1 MHVLK
6 SIPAADVK
14 VTLPFRRHDD
24 DPRRRAIARIYQM
37 RRVELEKNPTR
48 PIYMSVM
55 KTGLRRALAR
65 KPAALALAVTS
76 LAATAALTAGG
87 PAHASAAAT
96 ATAASS
102 SAICTA
108 PAKYGAL
115 ATRLS
120 KDIAAAIRGRSG
132 SIAIRVEDVRT
143 GVECRYNEGRRSH
156 SASVVKA
163 TILAALLYW
172 RQRTHTSLTST
183 EKREATLMIEYSD
196 NDAAT
201 YLWND
206 VGHARLNQFI
216 KAATMTETELNSG
229 GYWGLSEIT
238 ARDELQL
245 TRLLTEHNSVLTD
258 ASRAYELNLMNHVV
272 SYERWGVPAGAPSGL
287 TVYVKNGWLNDPVLW
302 VINSIGAIEGH
313 GRNYKMAILTY
324 DNPNEQYGINTVQAI
339 AEAAN
344 RDLNA
349 GLPAA
354 GTLLAPTVLPRS
366 LQGQPDEA
374 LPPGAH

>member
-1 MHVLK
+1 
-6 SIPAADVK
+6 
-14 VTLPFRRHDD
+14 
-24 DPRRRAIARIYQM
+24 M
-37 RRVELEKNPTR
+37 RRIP
-48 PIYMSVM
+48 
-55 KTGLRRALAR
+55 AR
-65 KPAALALAVTS
+65 KPAALALAAAS

-87 PAHASAAAT
+87 PAHASATQT
-96 ATAASS
+96 ATAALS

-108 PAKYGAL
+108 PTKYASF
-115 ATRLS
+115 APRLS

-132 SIAIRVEDVRT
+132 YIAIRVEDVRT
-143 GVECRYNEGRRSH
+143 GVECRHNEGRRSH

-172 RQRTHTSLTST
+172 RQHARTSLTSM
-183 EKREATLMIEYSD
+183 EKHEATLMIEYSD
-196 NDAAT
+196 NNAAT

-206 VGHARLNQFI
+206 VGRTRLNQFI
-216 KAATMTETELNSG
+216 KAAAMTETELNPG

-245 TRLLTEHNSVLTD
+245 TRLLTEHNPVLTQS
-258 ASRAYELNLMNHVV
+258 SRAYELNLMSHVV

-287 TVYVKNGWLNDPVLW
+287 TLCVKNGWLNDPVLW

-313 GRNYKMAILTY
+313 GRDYKMAILT
-324 DNPNEQYGINTVQAI
+324 DGNPSEQYGINTVQAI

-344 RDLNA
+344 HDLNA

-354 GTLLAPTVLPRS
+354 GTPLAPTALPLFLQGRPDEVLPK
-366 LQGQPDEA
+366 
-374 LPPGAH
+374 GAH

>member
-1 MHVLK
+1 MSV
-6 SIPAADVK
+6 VK
-14 VTLPFRRHDD
+14 TG
-24 DPRRRAIARIYQM
+24 M
-37 RRVELEKNPTR
+37 RRV
-48 PIYMSVM
+48 
-55 KTGLRRALAR
+55 LAR
-65 KPAALALAVTS
+65 TPAVLALAVAS
-76 LAATAALTAGG
+76 LATAAALTAGG
-87 PAHASAAAT
+87 PAHASAP
-96 ATAASS
+96 S

-108 PAKYGAL
+108 PTKYASL
-115 ATRLS
+115 ATKLS

-132 SIAIRVEDVRT
+132 YIAIRVEDVRT
-143 GVECRYNEGRRSH
+143 GVECRYNEGHRSH

-172 RQRTHTSLTST
+172 RQHTHTSLTST
-183 EKREATLMIEYSD
+183 EKHDATLMIEYSD
-196 NDAAT
+196 NNAAT

-206 VGHARLNQFI
+206 VGHTRLNQFI
-216 KAATMTETELNSG
+216 KAATMTETELNSD

-245 TRLLTEHNSVLTD
+245 MRLLTEHNSVLTD
-258 ASRAYELNLMNHVV
+258 SSRTYELNLMNHVV

-313 GRNYKMAILTY
+313 GRDYKMAILTY
-324 DNPNEQYGINTVQAI
+324 GNPGEQYGIDTVQAI

-344 RDLNA
+344 HDLNA

-354 GTLLAPTVLPRS
+354 GTPLAPITLPRS
-366 LQGQPDEA
+366 LQGRPDEV
-374 LPPGAH
+374 LPKGAH

>member
-1 MHVLK
+1 
-6 SIPAADVK
+6 
-14 VTLPFRRHDD
+14 
-24 DPRRRAIARIYQM
+24 
-37 RRVELEKNPTR
+37 
-48 PIYMSVM
+48 
-55 KTGLRRALAR
+55 
-65 KPAALALAVTS
+65 
-76 LAATAALTAGG
+76 
-87 PAHASAAAT
+87 
-96 ATAASS
+96 
-102 SAICTA
+102 
-108 PAKYGAL
+108 
-115 ATRLS
+115 
-120 KDIAAAIRGRSG
+120 
-132 SIAIRVEDVRT
+132 
-143 GVECRYNEGRRSH
+143 VECRYNEGRRSH

-183 EKREATLMIEYSD
+183 EKSEATLMIEYSD

-245 TRLLTEHNSVLTD
+245 MRLLTEHNSVLTD
-258 ASRAYELNLMNHVV
+258 SSRAYELNLMNHVV

-313 GRNYKMAILTY
+313 GRDYKMAILTY

-354 GTLLAPTVLPRS
+354 GTLLAPTTLPRS
-366 LQGQPDEA
+366 LQGRPDEV
-374 LPPGAH
+374 LPQGAH

>member
-1 MHVLK
+1 MFV
-6 SIPAADVK
+6 VK
-14 VTLPFRRHDD
+14 TG
-24 DPRRRAIARIYQM
+24 M
-37 RRVELEKNPTR
+37 RRV
-48 PIYMSVM
+48 SVG
-55 KTGLRRALAR
+55 KPAARALA
-65 KPAALALAVTS
+65 AAS
-76 LAATAALTAGG
+76 LATAVVLTAGG
-87 PAHASAAAT
+87 PVHASATQAA
-96 ATAASS
+96 AAPSG
-102 SAICTA
+102 AICTA
-108 PAKYGAL
+108 PAKYASV
-115 ATRLS
+115 ARRLS
-120 KDIAAAIRGRSG
+120 TDIAAAIRGRSG
-132 SIAIRVEDVRT
+132 HVAIRVEDVRT
-143 GVECRYNEGRRSH
+143 GVECRYNEGHRSH

-172 RQRTHTSLTST
+172 RQHTHTSLTST

-206 VGHARLNQFI
+206 VGHARLNQFV
-216 KAATMTETELNSG
+216 KAAAMTETELNPG

-245 TRLLTEHNSVLTD
+245 TRLLTEHNSVLTN

-287 TVYVKNGWLNDPVLW
+287 TAYVKNGWLNDPVLW

-313 GRNYKMAILTY
+313 GRDYKMAILTY
-324 DNPNEQYGINTVQAI
+324 DNPGEQYGINTVQAI

-354 GTLLAPTVLPRS
+354 GTPLAPTTLPRL
-366 LQGQPDEA
+366 LQGRPDEA
-374 LPPGAH
+374 LPTRTH

>member
-1 MHVLK
+1 MSV
-6 SIPAADVK
+6 VK
-14 VTLPFRRHDD
+14 TG
-24 DPRRRAIARIYQM
+24 M
-37 RRVELEKNPTR
+37 RRVLATKPT
-48 PIYMSVM
+48 
-55 KTGLRRALAR
+55 
-65 KPAALALAVTS
+65 ALALAVAS
-76 LAATAALTAGG
+76 LATAAALTAGG
-87 PAHASAAAT
+87 AAHATQT
-96 ATAASS
+96 ATAAPS
-102 SAICTA
+102 SAICTG
-108 PAKYGAL
+108 PAKYAPL

-196 NDAAT
+196 NNAAT

-216 KAATMTETELNSG
+216 KAATMTETELNPG

-245 TRLLTEHNSVLTD
+245 MRLLTEHNSVLTD
-258 ASRAYELNLMNHVV
+258 SSRAYELNLMNHVV
-272 SYERWGVPAGAPSGL
+272 SYERWGVPAGAPSRL
-287 TVYVKNGWLNDPVLW
+287 AVYVKNGWLNDPVLW
-302 VINSIGAIEGH
+302 VINSIGAVEGH
-313 GRNYKMAILTY
+313 GRDYKMAILTY
-324 DNPNEQYGINTVQAI
+324 GNPSEQYGINTVQAI
-339 AEAAN
+339 ADAAN
-344 RDLNA
+344 HDLNA

-354 GTLLAPTVLPRS
+354 GTPLAPTTLPGFQQGRPDEVLPT
-366 LQGQPDEA
+366 
-374 LPPGAH
+374 GAH

>member
-1 MHVLK
+1 MSV
-6 SIPAADVK
+6 VK
-14 VTLPFRRHDD
+14 TGI
-24 DPRRRAIARIYQM
+24 RRARTI
-37 RRVELEKNPTR
+37 KPT
-48 PIYMSVM
+48 
-55 KTGLRRALAR
+55 
-65 KPAALALAVTS
+65 ALALAATS
-76 LAATAALTAGG
+76 LVATAALAAGGAAHASSTQTAATAAT
-87 PAHASAAAT
+87 
-96 ATAASS
+96 S

-108 PAKYGAL
+108 PTKYASL
-115 ATRLS
+115 ATKLS
-120 KDIAAAIRGRSG
+120 GDIAGAIRGRSG
-132 SIAIRVEDVRT
+132 FVAIRVEDVRT
-143 GVECRYNEGRRSH
+143 GVECRYNEGHRSH

-172 RQRTHTSLTST
+172 RQLTRTSLTST
-183 EKREATLMIEYSD
+183 EKHEATLMIEYSD
-196 NDAAT
+196 NNAAT

-206 VGHARLNQFI
+206 VGHTRLNQFI
-216 KAATMTETELNSG
+216 KAATMTETELNSD

-245 TRLLTEHNSVLTD
+245 MRLLTEHNSVLTD
-258 ASRAYELNLMNHVV
+258 SSRAYELNLMNHVV

-324 DNPNEQYGINTVQAI
+324 NNPGEQYGINTVQAI

-344 RDLNA
+344 HDLNA

-354 GTLLAPTVLPRS
+354 GTPLASITLPRF
-366 LQGQPDEA
+366 LQGQPDEV
-374 LPPGAH
+374 LPKGTH

>member
-1 MHVLK
+1 MV
-6 SIPAADVK
+6 V
-14 VTLPFRRHDD
+14 V
-24 DPRRRAIARIYQM
+24 
-37 RRVELEKNPTR
+37 
-48 PIYMSVM
+48 
-55 KTGLRRALAR
+55 KTGMHRVLAG
-65 KPAALALAVTS
+65 KSVALALAAAS
-76 LAATAALTAGG
+76 LAATAAFAAGG
-87 PAHASAAAT
+87 PAHASAAQ
-96 ATAASS
+96 TAAAAPS

-108 PAKYGAL
+108 PAKYASL
-115 ATRLS
+115 AARLS
-120 KDIAAAIRGRSG
+120 TDIAAAIRGRSG

-172 RQRTHTSLTST
+172 REHTHTSLTST

-201 YLWND
+201 DLWND

-216 KAATMTETELNSG
+216 KAATMTETELNPG

-245 TRLLTEHNSVLTD
+245 TRLLTEHNSVLTN

-287 TVYVKNGWLNDPVLW
+287 AVYVKNGWLNDPVLW

-313 GRNYKMAILTY
+313 GRDYKMAILTF
-324 DNPNEQYGINTVQAI
+324 DNPGEQYGINTVQAI

-344 RDLNA
+344 HDLNA

-354 GTLLAPTVLPRS
+354 GTPLAPTTLPRL
-366 LQGQPDEA
+366 LQGRPDEA
-374 LPPGAH
+374 LPARAH

>member
-1 MHVLK
+1 MVL
-6 SIPAADVK
+6 V
-14 VTLPFRRHDD
+14 
-24 DPRRRAIARIYQM
+24 
-37 RRVELEKNPTR
+37 
-48 PIYMSVM
+48 YMSVM
-55 KTGLRRALAR
+55 KPGMRTAAAR

-76 LAATAALTAGG
+76 LAAAAALTVGA
-87 PAHASAAAT
+87 PASASAGAAPS
-96 ATAASS
+96 ATAAST
-102 SAICTA
+102 AICTA
-108 PAKYGAL
+108 PAKYASL
-115 ATRLS
+115 AAKLS
-120 KDIAAAIRGRSG
+120 TDIAAAVRGRTG

-172 RQRTHTSLTST
+172 RQQTHTSLTST
-183 EKREATLMIEYSD
+183 EKQEATLMIEYSD

-206 VGHARLNQFI
+206 VGHARLNQFV
-216 KAATMTETELNSG
+216 KAATMTETELNPS

-245 TRLLTEHNSVLTD
+245 MRLLTEHNSVLTD
-258 ASRAYELNLMNHVV
+258 ASRDYELNLMNHVV

-313 GRNYKMAILTY
+313 GRDYKMAILTY

-349 GLPAA
+349 GLPSA
-354 GTLLAPTVLPRS
+354 GTPRAATTLPAL
-366 LQGQPDEA
+366 LQGQPDEV
-374 LPPGAH
+374 LPKGAH

>member
-1 MHVLK
+1 
-6 SIPAADVK
+6 
-14 VTLPFRRHDD
+14 
-24 DPRRRAIARIYQM
+24 
-37 RRVELEKNPTR
+37 
-48 PIYMSVM
+48 MSVM
-55 KTGLRRALAR
+55 KTGLRRVRAR

-76 LAATAALTAGG
+76 LAATAALAAGG
-87 PAHASAAAT
+87 PVHASATQT
-96 ATAASS
+96 AAASS

-108 PAKYGAL
+108 PTKYASL

-120 KDIAAAIRGRSG
+120 KDISAAIRGRSG
-132 SIAIRVEDVRT
+132 YIAIRVEDART
-143 GVECRYNEGRRSH
+143 GLECRYNEGHRSH

-172 RQRTHTSLTST
+172 RQNTHTSLTST
-183 EKREATLMIEYSD
+183 EKHEATLMIEDSD

-206 VGHARLNQFI
+206 VGHARLNQFV

-245 TRLLTEHNSVLTD
+245 MRLLTE
-258 ASRAYELNLMNHVV
+258 
-272 SYERWGVPAGAPSGL
+272 
-287 TVYVKNGWLNDPVLW
+287 
-302 VINSIGAIEGH
+302 
-313 GRNYKMAILTY
+313 
-324 DNPNEQYGINTVQAI
+324 YGINTVQAI

-344 RDLNA
+344 HELNA

-354 GTLLAPTVLPRS
+354 GTPIAPTTLPR
-366 LQGQPDEA
+366 L
-374 LPPGAH
+374 L

>member
-1 MHVLK
+1 MSV
-6 SIPAADVK
+6 VK
-14 VTLPFRRHDD
+14 TG
-24 DPRRRAIARIYQM
+24 M
-37 RRVELEKNPTR
+37 RRELTR
-48 PIYMSVM
+48 
-55 KTGLRRALAR
+55 R
-65 KPAALALAVTS
+65 PAALALAATL
-76 LAATAALTAGG
+76 LATTAALTAGG
-87 PAHASAAAT
+87 PAHASGTQTATTAAT
-96 ATAASS
+96 S

-108 PAKYGAL
+108 PRKYAPL
-115 ATRLS
+115 ATKLS
-120 KDIAAAIRGRSG
+120 RDIAAAIRGRSG
-132 SIAIRVEDVRT
+132 HIAIRVEDVRT
-143 GVECRYNEGRRSH
+143 GVECRYNEGSRSH

-183 EKREATLMIEYSD
+183 EKYEATLMIEYSD
-196 NDAAT
+196 NNAAT

-206 VGHARLNQFI
+206 VGHTRLNQFI
-216 KAATMTETELNSG
+216 KAATMTETQLDSD

-245 TRLLTEHNSVLTD
+245 MRLLTGHNSVLTD
-258 ASRAYELNLMNHVV
+258 SSRAYELNLMNHVV
-272 SYERWGVPAGAPSGL
+272 SYERWGVPAGAPRGL

-324 DNPNEQYGINTVQAI
+324 NNPSEQYGINTVQAI

-344 RDLNA
+344 HDLNA

-354 GTLLAPTVLPRS
+354 GTPLAPAALPRS
-366 LQGQPDEA
+366 LQGRPDEV
-374 LPPGAH
+374 LPRGAH

>member
-1 MHVLK
+1 M
-6 SIPAADVK
+6 
-14 VTLPFRRHDD
+14 T
-24 DPRRRAIARIYQM
+24 
-37 RRVELEKNPTR
+37 
-48 PIYMSVM
+48 VM
-55 KTGLRRALAR
+55 KTGTRRVTAR
-65 KPAALALAVTS
+65 KPTVLALAAAS

-87 PAHASAAAT
+87 PAHASAT
-96 ATAASS
+96 QTAAAAPG
-102 SAICTA
+102 AICTA
-108 PAKYGAL
+108 PAKHASL

-143 GVECRYNEGRRSH
+143 GVECRYNEGRRGH

-172 RQRTHTSLTST
+172 RQHTHTSLTST
-183 EKREATLMIEYSD
+183 EKHEATLMIEYSD

-201 YLWND
+201 WLWND
-206 VGHARLNQFI
+206 VGHTRLNQFI
-216 KAATMTETELNSG
+216 KAAAMSETELNPG

-245 TRLLTEHNSVLTD
+245 MRLLTEHNPVLTNS
-258 ASRAYELNLMNHVV
+258 SRGYELNLMNHVV
-272 SYERWGVPAGAPSGL
+272 PYERWGVPAGAPSGL

-313 GRNYKMAILTY
+313 GRDYKMAILTY
-324 DNPNEQYGINTVQAI
+324 DNPSEQYGINTVEAI

-344 RDLNA
+344 HDLNA
-349 GLPAA
+349 GLPKA
-354 GTLLAPTVLPRS
+354 GTPLAPTTLPRL
-366 LQGQPDEA
+366 LQGQPDEM
-374 LPPGAH
+374 LPKGAH

>member
-1 MHVLK
+1 
-6 SIPAADVK
+6 
-14 VTLPFRRHDD
+14 
-24 DPRRRAIARIYQM
+24 M
-37 RRVELEKNPTR
+37 RRGV
-48 PIYMSVM
+48 
-55 KTGLRRALAR
+55 AR

-76 LAATAALTAGG
+76 LAAAAALTAGG
-87 PAHASAAAT
+87 PAHASAT
-96 ATAASS
+96 ATAATTST
-102 SAICTA
+102 AICTA
-108 PAKYGAL
+108 PTKYASL
-115 ATRLS
+115 ATKLS
-120 KDIAAAIRGRSG
+120 KDIASAIRGRSG
-132 SIAIRVEDVRT
+132 YIAIRVEDVRT
-143 GVECRYNEGRRSH
+143 GVECRYNEGHRSH

-183 EKREATLMIEYSD
+183 EKHEATLMIEDSD

-206 VGHARLNQFI
+206 VGHTRLNQFV
-216 KAATMTETELNSG
+216 KAATMTETELNSS

-245 TRLLTEHNSVLTD
+245 MRLLTAHNSVLTD
-258 ASRAYELNLMNHVV
+258 SSRAYELNLMNHVV

-302 VINSIGAIEGH
+302 VINSIGAVEGH

-324 DNPNEQYGINTVQAI
+324 NNPNEQYGINTVQAI

-354 GTLLAPTVLPRS
+354 GTPRAATALPALLQGRPDEVLPK
-366 LQGQPDEA
+366 
-374 LPPGAH
+374 GAH

>member
-1 MHVLK
+1 MAV
-6 SIPAADVK
+6 VK
-14 VTLPFRRHDD
+14 TG
-24 DPRRRAIARIYQM
+24 M
-37 RRVELEKNPTR
+37 RRVL
-48 PIYMSVM
+48 V
-55 KTGLRRALAR
+55 R
-65 KPAALALAVTS
+65 KPAALALAATS

-87 PAHASAAAT
+87 PAHASAAPT
-96 ATAASS
+96 VTAALST
-102 SAICTA
+102 AICTA
-108 PAKYGAL
+108 PAKYASL

-120 KDIAAAIRGRSG
+120 KDIAASIRGRSG
-132 SIAIRVEDVRT
+132 YIAIRVEDART
-143 GVECRYNEGRRSH
+143 GVECRYNEGHLSH

-172 RQRTHTSLTST
+172 RQHTHTSLTST

-196 NDAAT
+196 NNAAT
-201 YLWND
+201 FLWND
-206 VGHARLNQFI
+206 VGHTRLNQFI
-216 KAATMTETELNSG
+216 KAAAMTETQLNSG

-258 ASRAYELNLMNHVV
+258 SSRAYELNLMNHVV
-272 SYERWGVPAGAPSGL
+272 PYERWGVPAGAPSGL

-313 GRNYKMAILTY
+313 GRDYKMAILTY
-324 DNPNEQYGINTVQAI
+324 GNPGEQYGINTVQAI

-344 RDLNA
+344 HDLNA

-354 GTLLAPTVLPRS
+354 GTPIAPTTLPRFLQGRPDEVLPK
-366 LQGQPDEA
+366 
-374 LPPGAH
+374 GAH

>member
-1 MHVLK
+1 M
-6 SIPAADVK
+6 
-14 VTLPFRRHDD
+14 
-24 DPRRRAIARIYQM
+24 
-37 RRVELEKNPTR
+37 
-48 PIYMSVM
+48 
-55 KTGLRRALAR
+55 
-65 KPAALALAVTS
+65 
-76 LAATAALTAGG
+76 
-87 PAHASAAAT
+87 
-96 ATAASS
+96 
-102 SAICTA
+102 
-108 PAKYGAL
+108 
-115 ATRLS
+115 
-120 KDIAAAIRGRSG
+120 AAAIRGRSG

-183 EKREATLMIEYSD
+183 EKSEATLMIEYSD

-206 VGHARLNQFI
+206 VGHTRLNQFI

-245 TRLLTEHNSVLTD
+245 MRLLTEHNSVLTD
-258 ASRAYELNLMNHVV
+258 SSRAYELNLMNHVV

-313 GRNYKMAILTY
+313 GRDYKMAILTY
-324 DNPNEQYGINTVQAI
+324 DNPSEQYGINTVQAI

-344 RDLNA
+344 HDLNA

-354 GTLLAPTVLPRS
+354 GTALAPTTLPRLLQGRPDEVLPT
-366 LQGQPDEA
+366 
-374 LPPGAH
+374 GAH

>member
-1 MHVLK
+1 
-6 SIPAADVK
+6 
-14 VTLPFRRHDD
+14 
-24 DPRRRAIARIYQM
+24 
-37 RRVELEKNPTR
+37 
-48 PIYMSVM
+48 MSVM
-55 KTGLRRALAR
+55 KTGMRRALAR
-65 KPAALALAVTS
+65 KPAALALAVAS
-76 LAATAALTAGG
+76 LAAAAALTAGG
-87 PAHASAAAT
+87 PARAGAAAT
-96 ATAASS
+96 PAAAS

-108 PAKYGAL
+108 PTKYASL

-132 SIAIRVEDVRT
+132 SIAIRVEDART

-172 RQRTHTSLTST
+172 RQHTHTSLTST
-183 EKREATLMIEYSD
+183 EKHEATLMIEDSD

-206 VGHARLNQFI
+206 VGHTRLNQFT

-245 TRLLTEHNSVLTD
+245 MRLLTEHNSVLTD
-258 ASRAYELNLMNHVV
+258 SSRAYELNLMNHVV

-287 TVYVKNGWLNDPVLW
+287 TVYVKNGWLNDPVKW

-324 DNPNEQYGINTVQAI
+324 NNPSEQYGINTVQAI

-344 RDLNA
+344 HDLNA

-354 GTLLAPTVLPRS
+354 GTPLARTALPQFLQGRADEVLPK
-366 LQGQPDEA
+366 
-374 LPPGAH
+374 GAH

>member
-1 MHVLK
+1 MSL
-6 SIPAADVK
+6 
-14 VTLPFRRHDD
+14 
-24 DPRRRAIARIYQM
+24 M
-37 RRVELEKNPTR
+37 R
-48 PIYMSVM
+48 
-55 KTGLRRALAR
+55 TGARRALSR

-76 LAATAALTAGG
+76 LAAAAALTAGG
-87 PAHASAAAT
+87 PARAGATQTAAA
-96 ATAASS
+96 S

-108 PAKYGAL
+108 PTKYASL
-115 ATRLS
+115 ATKLS
-120 KDIAAAIRGRSG
+120 EDIAAAIRGRSG

-216 KAATMTETELNSG
+216 KAATMTETELNPG

-245 TRLLTEHNSVLTD
+245 TRLLTEHNSVLTN

-272 SYERWGVPAGAPSGL
+272 SYEQWGVPAGAPRGL
-287 TVYVKNGWLNDPVLW
+287 TAYVKNGWLNDPVRW

-313 GRNYKMAILTY
+313 GRDYKMAILTY
-324 DNPNEQYGINTVQAI
+324 DNPSEQYGIN
-339 AEAAN
+339 
-344 RDLNA
+344 
-349 GLPAA
+349 
-354 GTLLAPTVLPRS
+354 
-366 LQGQPDEA
+366 
-374 LPPGAH
+374 

>member
-1 MHVLK
+1 
-6 SIPAADVK
+6 
-14 VTLPFRRHDD
+14 
-24 DPRRRAIARIYQM
+24 
-37 RRVELEKNPTR
+37 
-48 PIYMSVM
+48 MSVM
-55 KTGLRRALAR
+55 ETRMRGVLGR
-65 KPAALALAVTS
+65 KSAALALAVTS

-87 PAHASAAAT
+87 PARASATPT
-96 ATAASS
+96 ATAAVS

-108 PAKYGAL
+108 PAKYAPL

-120 KDIAAAIRGRSG
+120 KDIAAATRGRSG

-183 EKREATLMIEYSD
+183 EKHEATLMIEYSD

-216 KAATMTETELNSG
+216 KAATMTETELNPG

-258 ASRAYELNLMNHVV
+258 SSRAYELNLMNHVV

-313 GRNYKMAILTY
+313 GRDYKMAILTY
-324 DNPNEQYGINTVQAI
+324 GNPSEQYGINTVQAI

-354 GTLLAPTVLPRS
+354 GTPLAPTTLPRS
-366 LQGQPDEA
+366 LQGRPDEV
-374 LPPGAH
+374 LPKGAH

>member
-1 MHVLK
+1 
-6 SIPAADVK
+6 
-14 VTLPFRRHDD
+14 
-24 DPRRRAIARIYQM
+24 
-37 RRVELEKNPTR
+37 
-48 PIYMSVM
+48 MSVM
-55 KTGLRRALAR
+55 KTGMRRALAR
-65 KPAALALAVTS
+65 KPAALALAAAS
-76 LAATAALTAGG
+76 FAATAALTAGA
-87 PAHASAAAT
+87 PAHAAPTAAA
-96 ATAASS
+96 APS

-108 PAKYGAL
+108 PTKYASL
-115 ATRLS
+115 ATKLS

-132 SIAIRVEDVRT
+132 YIAIRVEDVRT

-172 RQRTHTSLTST
+172 RQHTHTSLTST
-183 EKREATLMIEYSD
+183 EKHEATLMIEDSD
-196 NDAAT
+196 NNAAT

-216 KAATMTETELNSG
+216 KAATMTETELNPG

-258 ASRAYELNLMNHVV
+258 SSRAYELNLMNHVV

-313 GRNYKMAILTY
+313 GRDYKMAILTY
-324 DNPNEQYGINTVQAI
+324 DNPSEQYGINTVQAI

-344 RDLNA
+344 HDLNA
-349 GLPAA
+349 G
-354 GTLLAPTVLPRS
+354 
-366 LQGQPDEA
+366 
-374 LPPGAH
+374 

>member
-1 MHVLK
+1 
-6 SIPAADVK
+6 
-14 VTLPFRRHDD
+14 
-24 DPRRRAIARIYQM
+24 
-37 RRVELEKNPTR
+37 
-48 PIYMSVM
+48 MSVM
-55 KTGLRRALAR
+55 ETGTRRGLAGKSAVALA
-65 KPAALALAVTS
+65 AAS
-76 LAATAALTAGG
+76 LATAALTAGG
-87 PAHASAAAT
+87 PARASAAQT
-96 ATAASS
+96 AAASS

-108 PAKYGAL
+108 PAKYAPL
-115 ATRLS
+115 ARRLS
-120 KDIAAAIRGRSG
+120 ADIATAIRGRSG
-132 SIAIRVEDVRT
+132 HIAIRVEDVRT
-143 GVECRYNEGRRSH
+143 GVECRYNEGHRSH

-183 EKREATLMIEYSD
+183 EKHEATLMIEYSD

-206 VGHARLNQFI
+206 VGHARLNQFV
-216 KAATMTETELNSG
+216 KAAAMTETELDPD
-229 GYWGLSEIT
+229 GYWGLSQIT

-245 TRLLTEHNSVLTD
+245 TRLLTEHNPVLTD
-258 ASRAYELNLMNHVV
+258 SSRAYELNLMNHVV

-313 GRNYKMAILTY
+313 GRDYKMAILTY
-324 DNPNEQYGINTVQAI
+324 DNPGEQYGIDTVQAI

-344 RDLNA
+344 HDLNA

-354 GTLLAPTVLPRS
+354 GTPLAPTTLPRF
-366 LQGQPDEA
+366 LQGRPDEA
-374 LPPGAH
+374 LPTGAH

>member
-1 MHVLK
+1 
-6 SIPAADVK
+6 
-14 VTLPFRRHDD
+14 
-24 DPRRRAIARIYQM
+24 
-37 RRVELEKNPTR
+37 
-48 PIYMSVM
+48 MSVM
-55 KTGLRRALAR
+55 ETGMRGVLGR
-65 KPAALALAVTS
+65 KSAALALAVTS

-87 PAHASAAAT
+87 PAHASATQTAA
-96 ATAASS
+96 AASS

-108 PAKYGAL
+108 PAKYASL

-172 RQRTHTSLTST
+172 RQQTHTSLTST
-183 EKREATLMIEYSD
+183 EKHEATLMIEYSD

-206 VGHARLNQFI
+206 VGHTRLNQFI
-216 KAATMTETELNSG
+216 KAATMTETELNPG

-245 TRLLTEHNSVLTD
+245 TRLLTEHNAVLTD
-258 ASRAYELNLMNHVV
+258 SSRAYELNLMNHVV

-313 GRNYKMAILTY
+313 GRDYKMAILTY
-324 DNPNEQYGINTVQAI
+324 DNPSEQYGINTVQAI

-344 RDLNA
+344 HDLNA

-354 GTLLAPTVLPRS
+354 GTPLAPTTLPRS
-366 LQGQPDEA
+366 LQGRPDEV
-374 LPPGAH
+374 LPKGAH